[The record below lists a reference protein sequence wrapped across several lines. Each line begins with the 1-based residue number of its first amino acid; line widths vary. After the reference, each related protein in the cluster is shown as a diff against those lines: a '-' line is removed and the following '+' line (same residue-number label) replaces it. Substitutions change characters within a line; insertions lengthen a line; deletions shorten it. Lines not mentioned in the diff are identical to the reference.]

1 VIPCVIE
8 DRKGDYRISNDPALL
23 QVDRI
28 HAFLTKIYWSEGVD
42 VETVAR
48 SLRHSLCVGVYA
60 GTIQVALTRIITDY
74 ATFAY
79 LTDVYVEPPHQDR
92 GLAAWMVQYT
102 LRHPDLQNLRRF
114 LLASRDAKGLYRR
127 FGFAD
132 LKNPDRFMEL
142 KPAIAPS

>member
-42 VETVAR
+42 VDTVAR

-60 GTIQVALTRIITDY
+60 GTVQVALTRIVTDY
-74 ATFAY
+74 TTFAY
-79 LTDVYVEPPHQDR
+79 LTDVYVETPHQGR
-92 GLAAWMVQYT
+92 GLAAWMVEYT

-114 LLASRDAKGLYRR
+114 LLVSRDAKELYRR